1 MLLTVSGR
9 VKELEKR
16 RILDEAARRRRA
28 RKALE
33 ALEQDNYQVCSV
45 QNSQNGVLSKII
57 ISTIRAFSSR
67 FSLGTCHCNF
77 SHTIAVGLF
86 PSPHDKKKQM
96 TMTGNGSSL
105 TSSCQIDSRDNNQ
118 MKDWKC
124 YNKLLP
130 QNVAASFFFQVLK
143 QSDCM
148 YWVCV
153 TY

>member
-1 MLLTVSGR
+1 MYLHNKHHDEPHCRSFTLFETVNSVDSIWYYLACSHTCVQYGTVVLFTMSGR

-45 QNSQNGVLSKII
+45 QNSRNGVLSKII
-57 ISTIRAFSSR
+57 ISTIRAFSNR

-86 PSPHDKKKQM
+86 PSPYDKEKK
-96 TMTGNGSSL
+96 
-105 TSSCQIDSRDNNQ
+105 R
-118 MKDWKC
+118 
-124 YNKLLP
+124 P
-130 QNVAASFFFQVLK
+130 
-143 QSDCM
+143 
-148 YWVCV
+148 
-153 TY
+153 